1 MKVYRITS
9 TEYKANTP
17 DIFLFHEGHY
27 YGDMGYPN
35 RDKLPNN
42 IEHWRHAECSDT
54 GRFFKVEE
62 LECPNTVILY
72 LTVLMNKVYE
82 YKGWIAKGLVPEEK
96 YCDRIYM
103 LTYAMRE
110 LIKRL

>member
-1 MKVYRITS
+1 MKAYRITS
-9 TEYKANTP
+9 TEYKANIP
-17 DIFLFHEGHY
+17 DVFLFCDGHY

-42 IEHWRHAECSDT
+42 IEHWRRAECSDA
-54 GRFFKVEE
+54 GRFFKIEE

-72 LTVLMNKVYE
+72 LTLLMNKVYE
-82 YKGWIAKGLVPEEK
+82 YKEWIAKGLVPEEK